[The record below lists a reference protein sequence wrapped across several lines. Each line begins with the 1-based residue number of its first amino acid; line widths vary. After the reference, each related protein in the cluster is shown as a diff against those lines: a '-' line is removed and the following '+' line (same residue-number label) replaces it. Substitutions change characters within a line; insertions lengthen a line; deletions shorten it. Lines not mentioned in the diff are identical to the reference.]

1 MKNLTRNSRPDHRH
15 GEAEMIRQLVALHAL
30 GFRPAFYDYATCTLH
45 ASRRS
50 DGRPAG
56 YHDFDGL
63 PDELV
68 LVRTDCGRVLAV
80 KSSLMAGFERNGY
93 FFTQASAIRATREWG
108 ALAA

>member
-1 MKNLTRNSRPDHRH
+1 MKNLTRNSRPDLRH
-15 GEAEMIRQLVALHAL
+15 GEAEATRQLVALHAL
-30 GFRPAFYDYATCTLH
+30 GFRPAFYDFATCTLH
-45 ASRRS
+45 ASRHS

-56 YHDFDGL
+56 YHNFDSL

-68 LVRTDCGRVLAV
+68 VVRTDCGRVVAV

-93 FFTQASAIRATREWG
+93 FFTHASAIRATREWG